1 MIIVLVGAPGAG
13 KGTHAK
19 LVAKKLGLPHVS
31 SGDALREAAERGTPL
46 GIEAGPHMK
55 AGALVPDEILLA
67 WADELL
73 AKPEYA
79 SGVIL
84 DGFPRTLP
92 QAEGLAKLLRKRGLR
107 IDCVMLLDIDEDDA
121 VARLSA
127 RVSCPTCGAVYN
139 MISKPPTR
147 EGTCDACAAS
157 LEMRSDDNEATIR
170 ARFREYHRLTEPM
183 IEYYRSRGMLSSV
196 PTAGPIADVERAL
209 EASLDEH
216 LRRNTRGTAA
226 G

>member
-19 LVAKKLGLPHVS
+19 LVANKLGLPHIS
-31 SGDALREAAERGTPL
+31 SGDALRDAVEQGTPL
-46 GIEAGPHMK
+46 GTEAGRYMK

-73 AKPEYA
+73 VRPEYA
-79 SGVIL
+79 NGVIL
-84 DGFPRTLP
+84 DGFPRTLA
-92 QAEGLAKLLRKRGLR
+92 QAEGLATLLRKRGR
-107 IDCVMLLDIDEDDA
+107 SIDCVMLLDIEEEDA
-121 VARLSA
+121 VSRLSS
-127 RVSCPTCGAVYN
+127 RVSCPKCGAVYN

-157 LEMRSDDNEATIR
+157 LGTRFDDNKATIR
-170 ARFREYHRLTEPM
+170 ARFREYHKLTEPM
-183 IEYYRSRGMLSSV
+183 IEYYRSHGMLASV
-196 PTAGPIADVERAL
+196 PTAGPITDVERAL
-209 EASLDEH
+209 EAVLDEH
-216 LRRNTRGTAA
+216 LKRNAGRAAA

>member
-31 SGDALREAAERGTPL
+31 SGDALREAVERGTPL

-55 AGALVPDEILLA
+55 AGALVPDEVLLT
-67 WADELL
+67 WADGLL
-73 AKPEYA
+73 TRPEYA

-92 QAEGLAKLLRKRGLR
+92 QAEGLTKLLRKRGR
-107 IDCVMLLDIDEDDA
+107 SIDCVMLLDIEEDDA
-121 VARLSA
+121 VARLSS
-127 RVSCPTCGAVYN
+127 RVSCPKCGAVYN

-157 LEMRSDDNEATIR
+157 LEMRSDDNKATIR

-183 IEYYRSRGMLSSV
+183 VEYYRSRGMLSSV

-209 EASLDEH
+209 EAALDEH
-216 LRRNTRGTAA
+216 LKRNTRGTAA